1 MGWLVVIF
9 RGVRLISSLIRM
21 VGIKKFVSR
30 VLYRL
35 YGIQETAANQAA
47 RSSGP

>member
-1 MGWLVVIF
+1 MIF
-9 RGVRLISSLIRM
+9 REVGLIGSLIRM

-35 YGIQETAANQAA
+35 YEIQETAANQAA